1 MIRNEPIHA
10 IIRPGLNCWQLRQAS
25 RVAFLIDGAAYFA
38 AFRETVRRAS
48 RSVIIIGWDINSR
61 IDLIRDGSPSDD
73 LPNGLSDFLRA
84 AIKRRRGLKVYILA
98 WDFALLYALE
108 REYLPLLKIGW
119 QPHRRLRFHLDDCH
133 PFGGSQHQKIVVIDD
148 AVAFVGGLDL
158 TKDRWDTPE
167 HRPNDPRR
175 RNPDGSVYEPFHDVQ
190 MMVDGAAAA
199 AIGELARERW
209 RRATHSRIKTQK
221 QDSADPWPA
230 TVQPGFRDIDIAIAR
245 TEPCYGGQQEVKE
258 VKQLYLD
265 AIKAAHRWIYME
277 NQYLT
282 SQEIGAALG
291 QRLEEEN
298 GPEIVLVSRLR
309 GSGWLEES
317 AMGTLRARLL
327 AQLRHQDHHGR
338 LRVYYPHRDDLP
350 GGGINVHSKVM
361 VVDDCFLRVG
371 SANLNNRSMGYDSE
385 CDLAIEHHKP
395 EVQRG
400 IADFRN
406 RLLAEH
412 LGVDPTTIAGHLKTN
427 GSLIRA
433 IESCQGGFHTLKLLE
448 SSLDPR
454 LDGLIPDAAL
464 IDPEKPVDADEFA
477 AAFVPLEEG
486 PRAVSRLTSVVLLL
500 VAISALAAAWRWTP
514 LREWVNTETLIYAGE
529 WVRNAPAA
537 PLWVLL
543 AYAVA
548 SVLAIPITLMILA
561 TAVVF
566 DSGLG
571 FLYAMSGSFFG
582 AAITFWLGQVIGRST
597 VRRLAGRRLN
607 AISRRL
613 ARQGTLAMT
622 ILRIVPVAP
631 FTIVNLVAGA
641 SHIAFRQFAIGTVL
655 GMTPGILALTVFSDR
670 LMASLRDPSPGAW
683 MLLAVLIAIL
693 VALFV
698 AIRYWFARRWNNR
711 AGDRRAISKES
722 PAESERIHLA

>member
-1 MIRNEPIHA
+1 
-10 IIRPGLNCWQLRQAS
+10 
-25 RVAFLIDGAAYFA
+25 
-38 AFRETVRRAS
+38 
-48 RSVIIIGWDINSR
+48 
-61 IDLIRDGSPSDD
+61 
-73 LPNGLSDFLRA
+73 
-84 AIKRRRGLKVYILA
+84 
-98 WDFALLYALE
+98 
-108 REYLPLLKIGW
+108 
-119 QPHRRLRFHLDDCH
+119 
-133 PFGGSQHQKIVVIDD
+133 
-148 AVAFVGGLDL
+148 
-158 TKDRWDTPE
+158 
-167 HRPNDPRR
+167 
-175 RNPDGSVYEPFHDVQ
+175 
-190 MMVDGAAAA
+190 
-199 AIGELARERW
+199 
-209 RRATHSRIKTQK
+209 
-221 QDSADPWPA
+221 
-230 TVQPGFRDIDIAIAR
+230 
-245 TEPCYGGQQEVKE
+245 
-258 VKQLYLD
+258 
-265 AIKAAHRWIYME
+265 
-277 NQYLT
+277 
-282 SQEIGAALG
+282 
-291 QRLEEEN
+291 
-298 GPEIVLVSRLR
+298 
-309 GSGWLEES
+309 
-317 AMGTLRARLL
+317 
-327 AQLRHQDHHGR
+327 
-338 LRVYYPHRDDLP
+338 
-350 GGGINVHSKVM
+350 
-361 VVDDCFLRVG
+361 
-371 SANLNNRSMGYDSE
+371 
-385 CDLAIEHHKP
+385 
-395 EVQRG
+395 
-400 IADFRN
+400 
-406 RLLAEH
+406 
-412 LGVDPTTIAGHLKTN
+412 
-427 GSLIRA
+427 
-433 IESCQGGFHTLKLLE
+433 
-448 SSLDPR
+448 
-454 LDGLIPDAAL
+454 
-464 IDPEKPVDADEFA
+464 
-477 AAFVPLEEG
+477 
-486 PRAVSRLTSVVLLL
+486 
-500 VAISALAAAWRWTP
+500 
-514 LREWVNTETLIYAGE
+514 LIYAGE